1 MELYKFNAM
10 NCLKFI
16 AFLFIIYKNMKGGII
31 LGCKETC
38 LKCPYRELKCIT
50 LADPQGPYD
59 EANIADCSCP
69 CPKYQ
74 AYLAVQDPEQVKT
87 ELATF
92 GLSEDI
98 ETWTV
103 LMTMQKRFANR
114 FHKVDGLTKE
124 EQDHWINEY
133 LVCIEDEVR
142 EVREHLSFYTGAIQD
157 INQSTVELKKE
168 IIDILHFMMDEF
180 IVGGIDS
187 NTLKQYY
194 LKQYAPNIVDVK
206 DFLKFA
212 YERQSLVYDWKDQD
226 KYYNIFI
233 LVNKLLDCSGKV
245 RQQISW
251 KHWKK
256 PSPTID
262 YDKLYTAFAETFKIL
277 VDLFVVLYMT
287 SDEVRD
293 IYIKKNLE
301 NIFRQNYNY

>member
-1 MELYKFNAM
+1 M

-31 LGCKETC
+31 LGCKETYV
-38 LKCPYRELKCIT
+38 KCPYRELKCVT
-50 LADPQGPYD
+50 LEDLQGPYD
-59 EANIADCSCP
+59 ITNIADCDCP

-74 AYLAVQDPEQVKT
+74 AYLDVQDPEKVKA

-92 GLSEDI
+92 GLNENT
-98 ETWTV
+98 ETWEI

-114 FHKVDGLTKE
+114 FHKVEGLTKDE
-124 EQDHWINEY
+124 VDHWINEY

-142 EVREHLSFYTGAIQD
+142 EVREHLAFYTGAIQD
-157 INQSTVELKKE
+157 INQSDVELKKE
-168 IIDILHFMMDEF
+168 IIDILHFMMNEF
-180 IVGGIDS
+180 IVGGMDS
-187 NTLKQYY
+187 NTLKKHY
-194 LKQYAPNIVDVK
+194 LKKYANNIIDVK

-212 YERQSLVYDWKDQD
+212 YERQLLIYDYQDKD
-226 KYYNIFI
+226 KYYNTFI

-256 PSPTID
+256 PSSTID
-262 YDKLYTAFAETFKIL
+262 YDKLYDAFAETFKIL
-277 VDLFVVLYMT
+277 VDLFVVLNMT

-301 NIFRQNYNY
+301 NIFRQNRNY